1 MYKYM
6 DMLKTRYEAVLQS
19 SSDSLFYQNV
29 DRYIEYIV
37 KTPALAEIMDKA
49 EKAYNTEFPE
59 IWDSK
64 TNNEEEIKK
73 RAERTSKLERFNLY
87 ASHYVTLKVRI
98 YDPLEDYKTT
108 NEDDKDQDPV
118 ALLMLNGIKN
128 SRIQK
133 YMKEAKADFDKWNP
147 KHVKSYNEWYEG
159 QRQWYENQL
168 KQFHVDFLSEVAKIE
183 IPIEEKNILP
193 TTSKIIIVID
203 DKKGIYRGDNKDL
216 CYEIEYG
223 SERQKLIA
231 YLFPKDRVSLS
242 DIEIQTNRTGK
253 KELIMKEIRQINDLF
268 RTKLDLN
275 KDLISSLPT
284 GGYCLSKDEFDI
296 RMNPKNL

>member
-1 MYKYM
+1 M